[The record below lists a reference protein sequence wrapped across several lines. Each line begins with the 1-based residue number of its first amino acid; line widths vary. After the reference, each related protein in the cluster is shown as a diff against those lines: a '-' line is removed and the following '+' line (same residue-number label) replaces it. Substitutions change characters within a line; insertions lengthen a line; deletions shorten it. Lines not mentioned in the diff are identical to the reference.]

1 MTEDDVVAIT
11 RAYIEGLFPK
21 RCATCGRQFTSLKDY
36 LQNTTHLETPV
47 LYDSLEKGVPAD
59 PLGPMS
65 MANCRCGNTITV
77 SSFDMPADQLTMLL
91 NWVRRETVRRKI
103 SARDLL
109 QHIRD
114 RIDEQVLAD

>member
-1 MTEDDVVAIT
+1 MTEDQVVAIT

-21 RCATCGRQFTSLKDY
+21 QCATCGRVFASLKDY

-47 LYDSLEKGVPAD
+47 LYDSLDKGVPAD

-65 MANCRCGNTITV
+65 MANCRCGNTLTV
-77 SSFDMPADQLTMLL
+77 SSFDMPSDRLKMLL
-91 NWVRRETVRRKI
+91 EWLRQETARRKI
-103 SARDLL
+103 SERELL
-109 QHIRD
+109 RLIRD

>member
-11 RAYIEGLFPK
+11 RAYIESLFPR
-21 RCATCGRQFTSLKDY
+21 RCATCGRAFTSLKVY

-47 LYDSLEKGVPAD
+47 LYDSLEHGVPAD

-65 MANCRCGNTITV
+65 MAHCRCGNTISV
-77 SSFDMPADQLTMLL
+77 SSFDMPTDQLRMLL
-91 NWVRRETVRRKI
+91 EWLRRE
-103 SARDLL
+103 SARRRISERELL
-109 QHIRD
+109 RHIRD